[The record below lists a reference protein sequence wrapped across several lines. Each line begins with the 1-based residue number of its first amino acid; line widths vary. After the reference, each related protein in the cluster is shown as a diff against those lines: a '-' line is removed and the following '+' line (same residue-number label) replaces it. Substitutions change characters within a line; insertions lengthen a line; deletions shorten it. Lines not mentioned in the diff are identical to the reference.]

1 MNPIHRLIKILSNNF
16 KQKICQYFLNIFKG
30 NMNTLRKCIVSAV
43 LTLGCSAILIN
54 LASTTYNIYYIYQ
67 LSYNTTSTIEPE
79 NGIESKDNCKL
90 IYTPVQTS
98 WPTTTDP
105 FYFKV
110 FLLNGNHY
118 MIAENQWAS
127 CLHQSES
134 TKK

>member
-1 MNPIHRLIKILSNNF
+1 
-16 KQKICQYFLNIFKG
+16 
-30 NMNTLRKCIVSAV
+30 MNTLRKCIVSAV

-90 IYTPVQTS
+90 IYTPMQTS

-105 FYFKV
+105 FYF
-110 FLLNGNHY
+110 
-118 MIAENQWAS
+118 
-127 CLHQSES
+127 
-134 TKK
+134 